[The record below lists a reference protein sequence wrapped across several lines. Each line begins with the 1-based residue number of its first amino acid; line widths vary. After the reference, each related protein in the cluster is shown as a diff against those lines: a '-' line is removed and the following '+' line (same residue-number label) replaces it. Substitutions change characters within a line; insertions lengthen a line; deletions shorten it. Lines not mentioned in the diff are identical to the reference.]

1 MRAHVRKQSPAG
13 QRTSRVGPALRLPEP
28 RVQGKCA
35 CGGTCS
41 RCQGED
47 AEQHGLVQR
56 LQRRA
61 DPASFVPRFGRDL
74 HAIQRKPAPPINP
87 GTAADAP
94 KLTLSKHATPCAC
107 IVQIHNNE
115 RKARQVA
122 GLMSQ
127 HCKYN
132 LVSMSSGT
140 TERRIKLPGH
150 RGDVDPNELF
160 PAGVAEQC
168 MNDPKSCEDFVKDPA
183 KAGAKDA
190 AGVSDFVHRQ
200 FFLTIKECSKDFSLP
215 VVSLHTNVASDT
227 AGYRKDTKRIG
238 EFGKTGLGDIKTD
251 DPTDPI
257 AKLKN
262 WLETFES
269 GVAKKVLDKNM
280 TNIFVWCNPSDISH
294 CHIGDPAHPDNVV
307 WVTNEADFKK
317 LKATNVNV
325 VLQTDLPKPKPGETS
340 TASTDLS
347 TMFVVLRQRL
357 DKIIL
362 AIQQGMAA
370 DQKELDALIDEM
382 TKAKSLA
389 EAFDIQ
395 ERWSKKLNDARARQA
410 TLAQPMADRDNLHF
424 VNVEGPADADVVKNF
439 EALRAVLQTLGFDCC
454 DAAGAD
460 AVKEGLKPKPKPKPK
475 QPAKKK

>member
-1 MRAHVRKQSPAG
+1 M
-13 QRTSRVGPALRLPEP
+13 
-28 RVQGKCA
+28 
-35 CGGTCS
+35 
-41 RCQGED
+41 
-47 AEQHGLVQR
+47 EQNGLVQR

-61 DPASFVPRFGRDL
+61 DPGSFVPRFGRDL
-74 HAIQRKPAPPINP
+74 HAIQRKRAPPINP

-94 KLTLSKHATPCAC
+94 KLALSKHATPCAC

-115 RKARQVA
+115 KKARQVA

-132 LVSMSSGT
+132 LVSMSSGS

-190 AGVSDFVHRQ
+190 AGVSDFVQRQ

-215 VVSLHTNVASDT
+215 VISLHTNVT
-227 AGYRKDTKRIG
+227 KDTKDYLKDTARIG
-238 EFGKTGLGDIKTD
+238 GFGSTGLTDIDTN
-251 DPTDPI
+251 DPADPV
-257 AKLKN
+257 AKLKK
-262 WLETFES
+262 WLEGFGA
-269 GVAKKVLDKNM
+269 GVARKVLNKDM
-280 TNIFVWCNPSDISH
+280 TNIFVWCNPSDASR

-307 WVTNEADFKK
+307 WATNESDFKK
-317 LKATNVNV
+317 LKATNVNA
-325 VLQTDLPKPKPGETS
+325 VLQTELPKPKPGETS
-340 TASTDLS
+340 TAATDLS

-357 DKIIL
+357 DKMIL
-362 AIQQGMAA
+362 QIQQGMVA
-370 DQKELDALIDEM
+370 DQKELDALITEVSN
-382 TKAKSLA
+382 AKSLA
-389 EAFDIQ
+389 EVLEIQ
-395 ERWSKKLNDARARQA
+395 GRWSKKLNDATVRKAS
-410 TLAQPMADRDNLHF
+410 LAQPQAERDRLRF

-460 AVKEGLKPKPKPKPK
+460 AVKEGLKPKPKP
-475 QPAKKK
+475 PAKKK